1 MYKFYFY
8 FFHIISI
15 PKFQLL
21 EQCFSG
27 NLPPSF
33 RRREVVDIPKQS
45 GGAPGPGG
53 LFPPETAAPRSA
65 SSPKRGAAAAVAKRP
80 ALW

>member
-1 MYKFYFY
+1 MCKFYFY

-33 RRREVVDIPKQS
+33 RRWEVVDILNQS
-45 GGAPGPGG
+45 NGTLGPGG
-53 LFPPETAAPRSA
+53 LFPRKLPLPRSA
-65 SSPKRGAAAAVAKRP
+65 SSSKRAAAAVAKRP